1 MKPIWTDA
9 SPSLPTN
16 KEDNAA
22 ALTDASTAVPLDLLS
37 SGPASE
43 EEVVNEKTSKKT
55 NNKDR
60 SKSKP
65 RRRDPNEESM
75 PESLQTVESK
85 EEKGNKIYSRPRN
98 FRKHWSIKY
107 HKDSRRTNCLSGD
120 NRSS

>member
-1 MKPIWTDA
+1 MKPIWIDT

-16 KEDNAA
+16 EEDDAA
-22 ALTDASTAVPLDLLS
+22 ALTNASVAVPLDLLS
-37 SGPASE
+37 SGPTSE

-65 RRRDPNEESM
+65 RRQDPNEESM

-85 EEKGNKIYSRPRN
+85 EEKGDKIYSCPRN
-98 FRKHWSIKY
+98 FRKHRSIKY
-107 HKDSRRTNCLSGD
+107 HKDSRRTNCSSGD
-120 NRSS
+120 NKSS

>member
-16 KEDNAA
+16 EEDDAA
-22 ALTDASTAVPLDLLS
+22 ALTNASVAVPLDLLS
-37 SGPASE
+37 SGPTSE

-65 RRRDPNEESM
+65 
-75 PESLQTVESK
+75 
-85 EEKGNKIYSRPRN
+85 
-98 FRKHWSIKY
+98 H
-107 HKDSRRTNCLSGD
+107 
-120 NRSS
+120 